1 MKKIFTKRRIT
12 YFLISVLVLAISCYI
27 VSMLKIT
34 GFLGILAIFAP
45 YFIFDAIWTKFFK
58 KKSS

>member
-12 YFLISVLVLAISCYI
+12 YFIISVFLLLVSSYI
-27 VSMLKIT
+27 VSWLKIT
-34 GFLGILAIFAP
+34 GFLGILAIFTP
-45 YFIFDAIWTKFFK
+45 YFIFDTIWSRYYK